1 MVAETGGF
9 TQTAERLGRTQPAIS
24 QQIKKLEELI
34 GQPLFR
40 REGQRAELTSAGR
53 DLLIYARQILT
64 LNDQVVG
71 HFDNPGV
78 SGRLRFGIPSEF
90 AVSLLPKIVSR
101 FASAYPNVLLE
112 VFSDLSRNLVAE
124 GQQNKYDLIL
134 ALQDRPTPTNPEH
147 IKTDELVW
155 VTSARSLPLSEEKI
169 PLIAAPDGC
178 IYRQRALR
186 KLGQNKKSWR
196 IVYTNPDLTGIKA
209 AIEEGMGVT
218 VLARSTVPEN
228 LSIIESSLHLPK
240 LGFIGISLKQINK
253 APGSAEKVLA
263 EYVKAGLTDEVRF

>member
-1 MVAETGGF
+1 LVAETGGF

-34 GQPLFR
+34 GQQLLR
-40 REGQRAELTSAGR
+40 REGPRAELTPAGR
-53 DLLIYARQILT
+53 DLLSYARQILT

-71 HFDNPGV
+71 LFENPGV

-101 FASAYPNVLLE
+101 FAKAYPNVLLE

-124 GQQNKYDLIL
+124 GQQKKYDLIL

-155 VTSARSLPLSEEKI
+155 VTSGGVRALSEEKI

-186 KLGQNKKSWR
+186 VLGQAKRPWR

-209 AIEEGMGVT
+209 AIEEGMGIT

-228 LSIIESSLHLPK
+228 LSIIESSPHLPK
-240 LGFIGISLKQINK
+240 LGSIGISLKQINK
-253 APGSAEKVLA
+253 TTGNAEQVLA
-263 EYVKAGLTDEVRF
+263 EYVKIGLTKENRF

>member
-34 GQPLFR
+34 GQALFR

-53 DLLIYARQILT
+53 DLLTYARQILS
-64 LNDQVVG
+64 LNDQVIG

-134 ALQDRPTPTNPEH
+134 ALQDRPAPKNPEH

-155 VTSARSLPLSEEKI
+155 VTSGRPLRLSEDKI
-169 PLIAAPDGC
+169 PLIAAPEGC
-178 IYRQRALR
+178 IYRRRALR
-186 KLGQNKKSWR
+186 KLGQNKKPWR

-209 AIEEGMGVT
+209 AIEEGMGIT

-228 LSIIESSLHLPK
+228 LSIIESSRHLPK
-240 LGFIGISLKQINK
+240 LGFIGISLKQISK
-253 APGSAEKVLA
+253 TSGSAEKVLA
-263 EYVKAGLTDEVRF
+263 EYVKAGLVDEARF